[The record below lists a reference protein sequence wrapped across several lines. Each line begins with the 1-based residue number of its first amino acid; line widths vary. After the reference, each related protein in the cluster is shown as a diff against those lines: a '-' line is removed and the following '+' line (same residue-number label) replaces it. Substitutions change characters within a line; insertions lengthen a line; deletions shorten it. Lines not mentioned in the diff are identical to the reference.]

1 MERKVKEERVEKQQ
15 TEEEEVEEEV
25 EEEIEEEKE
34 NEEEKEKE
42 EEKEIQEKEKKSQNS
57 KSNESKSEKSAKEE
71 NLSEEEEPEE
81 GETGK
86 LKIEEEE
93 EIEEEIGVK
102 KNNLELKLRPGLKI
116 NIEWFYDERQEKTNI
131 LFSTTSNQ
139 KIILHWGVYTDDKKD
154 KWYHP
159 DFSCYP
165 MYTVEFDD
173 FACQTEFNYLKE
185 SDDEQKIRMIFP
197 KDKGVNT
204 LNFVFW
210 EKDEN
215 IWYNNDSKDYHIQFY

>member
-1 MERKVKEERVEKQQ
+1 MEKKVKEESVEKEQ
-15 TEEEEVEEEV
+15 TEEEEEIEEEV

-34 NEEEKEKE
+34 NEDEKEKEKE
-42 EEKEIQEKEKKSQNS
+42 EEQNP

-71 NLSEEEEPEE
+71 NLSEEEEPE
-81 GETGK
+81 GESDS
-86 LKIEEEE
+86 LKIVEE
-93 EIEEEIGVK
+93 EIENEIGVK
-102 KNNLELKLRPGLKI
+102 KNNLEIKLRPGLII
-116 NIEWFYDERQEKTNI
+116 NIEWFYDEKHKKTNI
-131 LFSTTSNQ
+131 LFATTSNQ

-173 FACQTEFNYLKE
+173 FVCQTEFKYLKK
-185 SDDEQKIRMIFP
+185 SDNKQKIRMKFP

-204 LNFVFW
+204 LNFVFL

-215 IWYNNDSKDYHIQFY
+215 IWYNNDNKDYHIQFF